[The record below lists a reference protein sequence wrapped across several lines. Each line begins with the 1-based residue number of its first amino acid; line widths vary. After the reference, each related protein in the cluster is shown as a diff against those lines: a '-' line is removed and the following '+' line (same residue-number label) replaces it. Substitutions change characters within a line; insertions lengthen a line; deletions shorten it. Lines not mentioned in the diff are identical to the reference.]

1 MQQLALPRA
10 TKNTEDACGPT
21 GDTRV
26 DDLSVDEE
34 ENVFRQPLAPAT
46 DIAASSQ
53 DDMCGLIYIPC
64 DLMLFDAHHHRDLLQ
79 IHNDKMREASK
90 DSAGKSLA
98 LERSIWR

>member
-1 MQQLALPRA
+1 MQQLALPRE
-10 TKNTEDACGPT
+10 TKNAEDACGPT

-26 DDLSVDEE
+26 GDLSVDEE

-53 DDMCGLIYIPC
+53 DDMCGVIYIPC
-64 DLMLFDAHHHRDLLQ
+64 DLMLFDVHHHRDLLQ

-98 LERSIWR
+98 SERSIWR